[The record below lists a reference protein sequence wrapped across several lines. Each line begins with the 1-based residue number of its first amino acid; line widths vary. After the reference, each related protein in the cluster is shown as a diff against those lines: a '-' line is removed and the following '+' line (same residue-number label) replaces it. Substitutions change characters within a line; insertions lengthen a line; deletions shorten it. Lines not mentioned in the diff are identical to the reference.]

1 MSCKIVRQT
10 SCDIDM
16 VDTLRRVTEPERY
29 DLSLRIEPAMIVL
42 RRKEKLRVTARLTNN
57 GTRPLTLVLPGD
69 GSRMARRTPIVEWL
83 FTPSGKLSG
92 FEGCGNINEL
102 QSGDVFTLDPVNAF
116 NHPQYNNPN
125 TTIGNVNYGKV
136 TSAHDPRTIFY
147 GWPIVLND
155 NHANELSEC

>member
-16 VDTLRRVTEPERY
+16 VDTLRRLTEPERY
-29 DLSLRIEPAMIVL
+29 DLSLRIQPAMIVL

-83 FTPSGKLSG
+83 FTPGGKLSG

-102 QSGDVFTLDPVNAF
+102 QSGDVFTLD
-116 NHPQYNNPN
+116 
-125 TTIGNVNYGKV
+125 
-136 TSAHDPRTIFY
+136 
-147 GWPIVLND
+147 
-155 NHANELSEC
+155 